1 MKAFFDDNNNDLF
14 QENEEIDRKLKHV
27 ERQTG
32 LVDIDQHHGIPPQ
45 QYKNSVSC
53 SAVLLSSGSNPIGIT
68 IRENKNG
75 CDKNNSTTCSKDKN
89 EQDGQKGGLLE
100 SDDEDDD
107 DEDDDDKCDELH
119 FVRSCCS
126 CPSSSAPLPPP
137 SEKVIK
143 RLFKAIKLL
152 SAQKE
157 EAELAVKDLRQQV
170 RTLQEEQQKQGKRPP
185 HCCCGAKNSNSN
197 TSAVASDRQRKL
209 ELDIQ
214 LLTGENQ
221 DLKKEIEELQLLVK
235 ESETKSRDRE
245 FRLKQ
250 TIKSV
255 QNLKEKLLE
264 NKNNKKSELNSHAKK
279 EISDLKTTINAL
291 EKKNNDLLTCFKK
304 QMQLIDVLKRQK
316 IHLEASRLLELTE
329 KEFVSALDWK
339 IDGKAQQSK
348 NH

>member
-1 MKAFFDDNNNDLF
+1 MKAFLDDNNNDLL

-32 LVDIDQHHGIPPQ
+32 LVDIDQHHGIPPHQ

-107 DEDDDDKCDELH
+107 DKCDELH
-119 FVRSCCS
+119 FVRSCRS

-152 SAQKE
+152 SARKE

-170 RTLQEEQQKQGKRPP
+170 RTLQEEQQKQGKRP
-185 HCCCGAKNSNSN
+185 HCCGAKNSNSN

-255 QNLKEKLLE
+255 QNLKERLLE

-291 EKKNNDLLTCFKK
+291 EKKNHDLLACFKK